1 MANDP
6 TNARELEM
14 MRRGLGSS
22 IPINNFDDFNQ
33 YLNNQR
39 NMGVVSGKKISDA
52 FAPIRRG
59 LATALNQPLERF
71 SDLISGVGAAADTG
85 ISYGLG
91 GASSA
96 LGMDNVGQYFL
107 DSGENS
113 SNRMKEKFS
122 EMVDPNAPMGM
133 YDSSDLSSGFR
144 PGSDEALLAEF
155 GADPSISGPM
165 PSGVKPGDENKPSKP
180 FPREFDDAVEKFLNK
195 PKSGLL
201 DDPTTKLSQTTTGPS
216 PEEVAM
222 MEAARSEG
230 QGAPAEN
237 AFMEALAET
246 NKAKGQE
253 QPKAESRADLL
264 EKYKQEFA
272 EATGIEID
280 GSPDNSQALMA
291 MGLSLMQNRAG
302 KGFNIGKILNAAG
315 EAGEKAMPYI
325 AKASSEAKAASLA
338 AGKYALGRI
347 QEGESAASAFA
358 AETRKH
364 KNAWDLELMKQ
375 TASIEQ
381 EQIKS
386 GGNLKLENVKPF
398 PIGAG
403 DITVQTGTY
412 QDEEYGKRPVFV
424 NGDASATEI
433 TNAYKKYTDGQ
444 DNIVLMQESLA
455 ALEAQDSTALAK
467 LADRAKSIGVA
478 WGVVDGRDMFGEK
491 GLSSEAEFGIYRQ
504 ATINAFKKLILQES
518 QVSNLDLTTLFN
530 SFGNADKFMQNP
542 AEARLAINTMMSYFA
557 SKKETLQGPL
567 DKFTDRSYFQT
578 DIDFERAQKT
588 LEGIGILQPNAK
600 ATSSGSGRYNIDIS
614 GAMPLTDEKGNFT
627 NKNISLN
634 DSGQISYTSPQQAG

>member
-1 MANDP
+1 GLNMANDP

-216 PEEVAM
+216 PEEV
-222 MEAARSEG
+222 
-230 QGAPAEN
+230 
-237 AFMEALAET
+237 
-246 NKAKGQE
+246 
-253 QPKAESRADLL
+253 
-264 EKYKQEFA
+264 
-272 EATGIEID
+272 
-280 GSPDNSQALMA
+280 
-291 MGLSLMQNRAG
+291 
-302 KGFNIGKILNAAG
+302 
-315 EAGEKAMPYI
+315 
-325 AKASSEAKAASLA
+325 
-338 AGKYALGRI
+338 
-347 QEGESAASAFA
+347 
-358 AETRKH
+358 
-364 KNAWDLELMKQ
+364 
-375 TASIEQ
+375 
-381 EQIKS
+381 
-386 GGNLKLENVKPF
+386 
-398 PIGAG
+398 
-403 DITVQTGTY
+403 
-412 QDEEYGKRPVFV
+412 
-424 NGDASATEI
+424 
-433 TNAYKKYTDGQ
+433 
-444 DNIVLMQESLA
+444 
-455 ALEAQDSTALAK
+455 
-467 LADRAKSIGVA
+467 
-478 WGVVDGRDMFGEK
+478 
-491 GLSSEAEFGIYRQ
+491 
-504 ATINAFKKLILQES
+504 
-518 QVSNLDLTTLFN
+518 
-530 SFGNADKFMQNP
+530 
-542 AEARLAINTMMSYFA
+542 
-557 SKKETLQGPL
+557 
-567 DKFTDRSYFQT
+567 
-578 DIDFERAQKT
+578 
-588 LEGIGILQPNAK
+588 
-600 ATSSGSGRYNIDIS
+600 
-614 GAMPLTDEKGNFT
+614 
-627 NKNISLN
+627 
-634 DSGQISYTSPQQAG
+634 